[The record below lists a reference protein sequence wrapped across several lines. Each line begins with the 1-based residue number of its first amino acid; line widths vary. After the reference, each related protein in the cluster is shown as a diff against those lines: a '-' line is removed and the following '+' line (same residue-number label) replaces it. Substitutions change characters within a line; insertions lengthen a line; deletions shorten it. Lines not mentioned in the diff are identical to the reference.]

1 MRIVLIGPMGTGKS
15 SIGKILAKKI
25 NFKFIDTD
33 KLIEIQEGIKIKEI
47 FNLKGESYFRDL
59 EVEVLEE
66 TLTARSA
73 VIATGGGIVQ
83 REKSRLLLENEKSVF
98 FLNSSVKR
106 QFERTKGSDKRPL
119 LNNSDNFKT
128 LKELYKK
135 RLPHYENVSRYKI
148 EMDDKT
154 NEEIVEQILKNT

>member
-1 MRIVLIGPMGTGKS
+1 MRIILIGPMGSGKS

-25 NFKFIDTD
+25 DFKFIDTD

-59 EVEVLEE
+59 EVKILKE

-83 REKSRLLLENEKSVF
+83 REKSRLLLENEKNVF

-106 QFERTKGSDKRPL
+106 QFERTKDSDKRPL
-119 LNNSDNFKT
+119 LNKGDNFKT
-128 LKELYKK
+128 LKELYEK
-135 RLPHYENVSRYKI
+135 RLSHYENVSRYKI

>member
-1 MRIVLIGPMGTGKS
+1 MRIILIGPMGSGKS

-33 KLIEIQEGIKIKEI
+33 KLIEIQEGIKIKDI
-47 FNLKGESYFRDL
+47 FSLKGESYFRDL
-59 EVEVLEE
+59 EVKVLKE
-66 TLTARSA
+66 TLIARSA

-83 REKSRLLLENEKSVF
+83 REKSRFLLENEKNVF
-98 FLNSSVKR
+98 FLNSSLKR
-106 QFERTKGSDKRPL
+106 QFERTKDSDKRPL
-119 LNNSDNFKT
+119 LNKGDSFKT

-154 NEEIVEQILKNT
+154 NDEIVEQILKNT

>member
-1 MRIVLIGPMGTGKS
+1 MRIVLIGPMGSGKS

-25 NFKFIDTD
+25 DVKFIDTD

-59 EVEVLEE
+59 EVKVLEE

-83 REKSRLLLENEKSVF
+83 REKSRLLLENEKNVF

-106 QFERTKGSDKRPL
+106 QFERTKDSDKRPL
-119 LNNSDNFKT
+119 LNKRDNFRT
-128 LKELYKK
+128 LKELYEK
-135 RLPHYENVSRYKI
+135 RLSHYENVSRYKI

>member
-1 MRIVLIGPMGTGKS
+1 MRIVLIGPMGSGKS

-25 NFKFIDTD
+25 DVKFLDTD

-59 EVEVLEE
+59 EVKVLNE

-83 REKSRLLLENEKSVF
+83 RKENRLLLENEKDVF

-106 QFERTKGSDKRPL
+106 QFERTKDSDKRPL
-119 LNNSDNFKT
+119 LNKGDNFKT

-154 NEEIVEQILKNT
+154 NDEIVEQILKNT

>member
-1 MRIVLIGPMGTGKS
+1 MRIILIGPMGSGKS

-59 EVEVLEE
+59 EVKVLKE
-66 TLTARSA
+66 TLKARSA

-83 REKSRLLLENEKSVF
+83 REKNRLLLENEKNVF

-106 QFERTKGSDKRPL
+106 QFERTKDSDKRPL
-119 LNNSDNFKT
+119 LNKGDSFET

-154 NEEIVEQILKNT
+154 NDEIVEQILKNT

>member
-59 EVEVLEE
+59 EVEILEE

-106 QFERTKGSDKRPL
+106 QFERTKDSDKRPL
-119 LNNSDNFKT
+119 LNKNNNFKT

>member
-1 MRIVLIGPMGTGKS
+1 MGSGKS

-25 NFKFIDTD
+25 DFKFMDTD

-59 EVEVLEE
+59 EVKVLKE
-66 TLTARSA
+66 TLTSRST

-83 REKSRLLLENEKSVF
+83 REKNRLLLENEKNVF

-106 QFERTKGSDKRPL
+106 QFERTKDSDKRPL
-119 LNNSDNFKT
+119 LNKGDNFKT